1 MCVYVCAR
9 DEGAYE
15 HVSVKEGRK
24 ERGTQKVSSVWLLCK
39 LFHIS
44 VSAVLVVEW
53 PLVGGVRSVLTASGD
68 SPFTLGFSGVSGGG
82 LRGATDTR
90 VLPWFSW
97 STG

>member
-1 MCVYVCAR
+1 M
-9 DEGAYE
+9 YE
-15 HVSVKEGRK
+15 DVSVREGQK
-24 ERGTQKVSSVWLLCK
+24 ERGREKLSLVWLLCE

-44 VSAVLVVEW
+44 VSAVLLVEW
-53 PLVGGVRSVLTASGD
+53 PLFGGVGSVLTASGD

-97 STG
+97 SIG

>member
-1 MCVYVCAR
+1 MCVRQCVY
-9 DEGAYE
+9 DG
-15 HVSVKEGRK
+15 HVSLREEGREGGK
-24 ERGTQKVSSVWLLCK
+24 ERESLVWVLWE

-53 PLVGGVRSVLTASGD
+53 PLVGGAGSVFTASGD
-68 SPFTLGFSGVSGGG
+68 SPLTLGFSVVSGGG